1 MILQITYDDNELPIN
16 IFRWVPKSI
25 LEPQH
30 HHHSFEMGLCISG
43 SGLFYFG
50 DQTYRISPG
59 DLFIVN
65 VLENHIAQSDES
77 SPCEFIFINF
87 DPELLEKEEPELLVP
102 FRYYPFHFRNRLTGN
117 DEVLERMRHTIQ
129 QLWEEKQQAA
139 PAYRTAIK
147 SLLFSLCVELLR
159 MSKDEID
166 HTAWLEGV
174 SNYEYVKPILH
185 YIEQNYQRD
194 IDLLQLA
201 QLFHLSQSH
210 ISRLILEAT
219 GRKFK
224 SHLVTL
230 RIQHAKR
237 LLAGTRASVT
247 DICYECGFQSMATF
261 YRNFKHYVLQT
272 PEDYRHSCAAVYESE
287 VRSAIAP

>member
-117 DEVLERMRHTIQ
+117 DDYGKRSSKPRRPIVQLSKVYCFRFASSFSGCPRMRLTIP
-129 QLWEEKQQAA
+129 L
-139 PAYRTAIK
+139 
-147 SLLFSLCVELLR
+147 
-159 MSKDEID
+159 
-166 HTAWLEGV
+166 G
-174 SNYEYVKPILH
+174 
-185 YIEQNYQRD
+185 
-194 IDLLQLA
+194 
-201 QLFHLSQSH
+201 
-210 ISRLILEAT
+210 
-219 GRKFK
+219 
-224 SHLVTL
+224 
-230 RIQHAKR
+230 
-237 LLAGTRASVT
+237 
-247 DICYECGFQSMATF
+247 
-261 YRNFKHYVLQT
+261 
-272 PEDYRHSCAAVYESE
+272 
-287 VRSAIAP
+287 